1 MASIFHAAIRAK
13 QRVFLPSNDVGLTR
27 RNDEVTAGAAVF
39 LLSVLLAD
47 GLNDKAVT
55 TFGFYPANTCSDT
68 VKIQLVWLLVF
79 VPVATTRHINTN
91 SSAESVP
98 TPHTGFHSEQKYSQ
112 GPIESGFLDLS
123 PSHHRQKPFWIQA
136 VPVGFHKRHCVDSGQ
151 SGSSQIL
158 SPTKHKGTGIRILA
172 ARWRPASHGQLPV
185 QFQDLVFR

>member
-13 QRVFLPSNDVGLTR
+13 QRVFLPGNDVGLSG
-27 RNDEVTAGAAVF
+27 RNDQVTAGAAVF
-39 LLSVLLAD
+39 LLSAFLAD
-47 GLNDKAVT
+47 RLNHKTMSALS
-55 TFGFYPANTCSDT
+55 FYPPNTRPNA
-68 VKIQLVWLLVF
+68 VKVQLVWLLVLI
-79 VPVATTRHINTN
+79 PVAATRHINTN
-91 SSAESVP
+91 SSAGSVP

-172 ARWRPASHGQLPV
+172 ARWRPASRGQLPV
-185 QFQDLVFR
+185 QFQGLVFR